1 MKLLKNIFTALI
13 FLLAITF
20 SLKNNENVSLYYYFQ
35 IGPVDLPLY
44 LLVFISVFF
53 GMLIGGVDSLVQ
65 RTKSSLAIR
74 RLRKELESKEGE
86 LTSLRNL
93 PITEPDVPGEE
104 S

>member
-74 RLRKELESKEGE
+74 RLRKELESKERE

-93 PITEPDVPGEE
+93 PITEPDVPSEE

>member
-44 LLVFISVFF
+44 LLVFISVFL

-74 RLRKELESKEGE
+74 RLRKELESKERE

>member
-44 LLVFISVFF
+44 LLVFMSVFF

-74 RLRKELESKEGE
+74 RLRKELESKERE

>member
-74 RLRKELESKEGE
+74 RLRKELESKERE

>member
-74 RLRKELESKEGE
+74 RLRKELENKEGE

-93 PITEPDVPGEE
+93 PITEPDVTGEE

>member
-53 GMLIGGVDSLVQ
+53 GMLMGGVDSLVQ

-74 RLRKELESKEGE
+74 RLRKELENKEGE